1 MSKLVCYVS
10 YQSHFCV
17 EKAAKVLSIPY
28 FRKIKSAKDSV
39 SGNFPV
45 NITLL
50 KETVKKDVE
59 DGLYPFFISGN
70 FGATGTCAIDDLQTI
85 SEIAAEYNMWFNVD
99 GAYAGVTA
107 IIPEFRARMS
117 GIEKA
122 DSILINASKW
132 LCTMFNASL
141 LFLADKKDIVS
152 SLNATGV
159 FLANPLTEAGLVVD
173 FKDYHL
179 GLGRP
184 FRSLKLYSTLVSFG
198 IDGIRDVLKRHI
210 ILAKY
215 FAENVEKEG
224 LISVVVKPEFGLVCL
239 RLSDGTEEQN
249 SKLLE
254 LVNCT
259 NKAYLVH
266 TVC

>member
-1 MSKLVCYVS
+1 M
-10 YQSHFCV
+10 HH
-17 EKAAKVLSIPY
+17 Y
-28 FRKIKSAKDSV
+28 F
-39 SGNFPV
+39 
-45 NITLL
+45 
-50 KETVKKDVE
+50 
-59 DGLYPFFISGN
+59 
-70 FGATGTCAIDDLQTI
+70 
-85 SEIAAEYNMWFNVD
+85 
-99 GAYAGVTA
+99 
-107 IIPEFRARMS
+107 
-117 GIEKA
+117 
-122 DSILINASKW
+122 
-132 LCTMFNASL
+132 
-141 LFLADKKDIVS
+141 FLADKKDIVS

-159 FLANPLTEAGLVVD
+159 FLTNPLTEAGLVVD

-198 IDGIRDVLKRHI
+198 IDGFRDVLKRHI

-254 LVNCT
+254 FVNST

-266 TVC
+266 TVIEGKITIRVSLASPFLDYKDMDALVQLFNDQAVMPTL